1 MTDTEYVTKVQAV
14 SLAQEAGRAAAQ
26 ELLTALGIDTS
37 SQESMIQ
44 VQVDNAYLR
53 RSRKSSE
60 AMVQHGK
67 KIFIGLV
74 IAGTIGAIWAAIK
87 KTGG

>member
-1 MTDTEYVTKVQAV
+1 MADNDYVTKNQATQ
-14 SLAQEAGRAAAQ
+14 LAQEAGRAAAKDI
-26 ELLTALGIDTS
+26 LTALGIDTS

-53 RSRKSSE
+53 RARKSSE

-67 KIFIGLV
+67 KIFVGLI
-74 IAGTIGAIWAAIK
+74 IAGTLGAIWAAIK

>member
-1 MTDTEYVTKVQAV
+1 MKANDYVTKSQATQ
-14 SLAQEAGRAAAQ
+14 LAHEAGRAAAKDI
-26 ELLTALGIDTS
+26 LTALGIDTS

-53 RSRKSSE
+53 RARKSSE

-67 KIFIGLV
+67 KIFVGLI
-74 IAGTIGAIWAAIK
+74 IAGTLGAIWAAIK

>member
-1 MTDTEYVTKVQAV
+1 MDDNDFVTKQQAIQ
-14 SLAQEAGRAAAQ
+14 LAREAGRAAAKDI
-26 ELLTALGIDTS
+26 LTALGIDTS

-53 RSRKSSE
+53 RARKSSE

-67 KIFIGLV
+67 KIFVGLI
-74 IAGTIGAIWAAIK
+74 IAGTLGAIWAAIK

>member
-1 MTDTEYVTKVQAV
+1 MDDNDYVTKHQAIEIA
-14 SLAQEAGRAAAQ
+14 SQAGQAAARDV
-26 ELLTALGIDTS
+26 LTALGIDTS

-53 RSRKSSE
+53 RARKSSE

-67 KIFIGLV
+67 KIFVGLV
-74 IAGTIGAIWAAIK
+74 IAGTLGAIWAAIK

>member
-1 MTDTEYVTKVQAV
+1 MADNDYVTKSQAIQ
-14 SLAQEAGRAAAQ
+14 LAHEAGRAAAKDI
-26 ELLTALGIDTS
+26 LTALGIDTS

-53 RSRKSSE
+53 RARRSSE
-60 AMVQHGK
+60 AMMQQGK
-67 KIFIGLV
+67 KVFVGLV
-74 IAGTIGAIWAAIK
+74 IAGTLGAIWAAIK